1 MKRVVCSPKLL
12 LPTFVLLLACGCSS
26 AGHSDKSTVPNP
38 TMGAD
43 AATPKA
49 DGATK
54 MPSDASSRV
63 ATVPVT
69 VTGPITG
76 GMGKPWSTS
85 IVDLGPHG
93 YTETEFLYEGDASAY
108 AVQGAMTMDGKWTL
122 METTKAHFKS
132 RMIVRR
138 PMDAAKFNG
147 TVVVE
152 WLNVSGGADGDPGY
166 MYTWE
171 EILRGGYVWVGVSAQ
186 AQGIEGGGFALLANP
201 PPPLKKADP
210 ERYGSLSHPG
220 DAYSYDIY
228 TRAAQIIRAGGK
240 SDVLEGLVPK
250 RLIAYGESQS
260 AGRLVSYVNGV
271 HPLVKAFDGF
281 FIHSRGAGGAGFS
294 DGAGGLAGLGGGS
307 STFIRDDIN
316 EKVFQ
321 FQTETDVAMYVA
333 ARQPD
338 SDRLRSWEVAGTAHA
353 DQHILDVN
361 KANTSGGVSCS
372 GANQGP
378 QHFVIKAALHAL
390 NLWMTDGTAPV
401 TGELL
406 TMNGGSPVTDENGNA
421 LGGVRTPSVDVP
433 IATLSGQAAAGS
445 TNFVCVLFGSTTPF
459 TPEKLMQLYATH
471 DDYVMKVEDS
481 ARKTREAKFL
491 LQPEEQAMVAE
502 AKAAP
507 VPK

>member
-1 MKRVVCSPKLL
+1 LL
-12 LPTFVLLLACGCSS
+12 LVCGCEGNGESHKNTERD
-26 AGHSDKSTVPNP
+26 A
-38 TMGAD
+38 TMLGDAAVAD
-43 AATPKA
+43 ANKSA
-49 DGATK
+49 DAN
-54 MPSDASSRV
+54 SSV
-63 ATVPVT
+63 ATMLGT

-76 GMGKPWSTS
+76 GNGKPFSS
-85 IVDLGPHG
+85 SVVDVGPHG
-93 YTETEFLYEGDASAY
+93 YVETEFLYEGDASAY
-108 AVQGAMTMDGKWTL
+108 AAQGAMTMDGKWTL

-132 RMIVRR
+132 RMMVRR
-138 PMDAAKFNG
+138 PKDATKFNG

-186 AQGIEGGGFALLANP
+186 ATGVEGGGFALLANP
-201 PPPLKKADP
+201 PPPLKKYDP

-240 SDVLEGLVPK
+240 SGVLEGLVPK

-294 DGAGGLAGLGGGS
+294 DGAGGLLAGLGGGS
-307 STFIRDDIN
+307 ATFIRDDID

-353 DQHILDVN
+353 DQHILDIN
-361 KANTSGGVSCS
+361 MANSSGMGISCS
-372 GANQGP
+372 GVNQGP

-401 TGELL
+401 KGELL
-406 TMNGGSPVTDENGNA
+406 MMNGGNPVRDDNGNA
-421 LGGVRTPSVDVP
+421 LGGIRTPSVDVP
-433 IATLSGQAAAGS
+433 IATLSGQGAAGS
-445 TNFVCVLFGSTTPF
+445 TDFVCAIFGHTTPF
-459 TPEKLMQLYATH
+459 TPERLLQLYPTH
-471 DDYVMKVEDS
+471 DDYVMKFKDS

-491 LQPEEQAMVAE
+491 LPPEEQAMVDE
-502 AKAAP
+502 AVAAP